1 MVLRCRKSPARPK
14 RPADPY
20 VIPCLT
26 YYQRQAKALL
36 RQWLPEVEQF
46 QIGTAGDW
54 AEVRK
59 INSAG
64 AAYRIPLDLPEA
76 ALREAVD
83 KARAAL
89 SLPPPPPRA

>member
-1 MVLRCRKSPARPK
+1 M
-14 RPADPY
+14 
-20 VIPCLT
+20 
-26 YYQRQAKALL
+26 
-36 RQWLPEVEQF
+36 EQF